1 MRRPDGC
8 DGGGPTMA
16 GVTKT
21 MEENEGGLKKK
32 KIATP
37 EIMIGQFVFGTVC
50 LAEAETTTGSGI
62 FVWAG
67 AFSVSWN
74 TKGLELKWE
83 KLVEDEMIGIMG
95 FR

>member
-1 MRRPDGC
+1 
-8 DGGGPTMA
+8 MA

-32 KIATP
+32 NIATP

-83 KLVEDEMIGIMG
+83 KLVEGEMIGIMG